1 MMLNQ
6 GYMDEKHSQPQPT
19 TTIHTF
25 TKVNKMFNTSNHG
38 KWINEL
44 LEEIMN
50 AMKMERHF

>member
-1 MMLNQ
+1 MLNQ